1 MSNMGMQGG
10 VVGGV
15 AGGQMGGVIGGVI
28 GGGRSASSS
37 VPTQTRI
44 RQGGNV
50 TAAKLVNRASFV
62 SAAGTADAHSE
73 RYGCTPLSERTG
85 R

>member
-1 MSNMGMQGG
+1 
-10 VVGGV
+10 
-15 AGGQMGGVIGGVI
+15 
-28 GGGRSASSS
+28 
-37 VPTQTRI
+37 
-44 RQGGNV
+44 
-50 TAAKLVNRASFV
+50 VNRASFV